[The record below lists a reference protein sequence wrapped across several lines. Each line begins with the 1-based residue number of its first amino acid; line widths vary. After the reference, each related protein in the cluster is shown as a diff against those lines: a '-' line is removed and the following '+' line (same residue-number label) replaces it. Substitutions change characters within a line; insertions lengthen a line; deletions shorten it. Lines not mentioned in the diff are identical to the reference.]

1 MGGLA
6 GQVPEGRGRPLSSAE
21 IQKEREREA
30 KPSKDRGFW
39 VCQAVHEGS
48 AHQRQRESR
57 PLCPAEEEE
66 RERERERESPL
77 AVKPLI
83 QGALAHSYDCPSWL
97 RGRREREEE
106 AFRFTGAFAK
116 RNQKEISRCRYVHAE
131 DSKQCRPT
139 QTKSRQSP
147 PLVRWCLL
155 YL

>member
-21 IQKEREREA
+21 IQKDRERERQSQAKREA
-30 KPSKDRGFW
+30 SGFAKLSTKGLPTKDR
-39 VCQAVHEGS
+39 
-48 AHQRQRESR
+48 
-57 PLCPAEEEE
+57 E
-66 RERERERESPL
+66 RVVPYALRKKKKSERERESPL

-116 RNQKEISRCRYVHAE
+116 RKRKYHVAGMY
-131 DSKQCRPT
+131 T
-139 QTKSRQSP
+139 QRTANNVDLPRQRADKAPRS
-147 PLVRWCLL
+147 
-155 YL
+155 